1 MNYKDRISDG
11 RRSTVYQATSYLF
24 RLFVAM
30 LLPLDSQHS
39 LSSYVL
45 SFELHCCSY
54 GYLWIISTSYQVTK
68 FSLSRLFI
76 DIDISGFSA

>member
-1 MNYKDRISDG
+1 MSYKDRISDG

-39 LSSYVL
+39 LPSYIL
-45 SFELHCCSY
+45 SFQLLCSY
-54 GYLWIISTSYQVTK
+54 GYLWIISTSYQAT
-68 FSLSRLFI
+68 
-76 DIDISGFSA
+76 